1 MFAFTGEKKGNLGTL
16 GNIFGIW
23 DQDLCDTF
31 WIQVVKYTYPSQFS
45 KYSEAWGTGLVP
57 PQDLSLE
64 EFQSSKV
71 SLSL

>member
-1 MFAFTGEKKGNLGTL
+1 MESG
-16 GNIFGIW
+16 
-23 DQDLCDTF
+23 LCDTF

-45 KYSEAWGTGLVP
+45 NYSEAWGTGLVP